1 MVIHAYVHEGE
12 LEMASK
18 EECDQFAAAL
28 TERFDELT
36 GWAIENWPKK
46 EFPLL
51 QSDFTDSRR
60 EIGEI
65 IGPKLGE
72 GDENLPSSQKG
83 DDSAPYIDMNPMPW
97 P

>member
-1 MVIHAYVHEGE
+1 
-12 LEMASK
+12 MASK
-18 EECDQFAAAL
+18 EECDQFAAELTRRFEAL
-28 TERFDELT
+28 TQ
-36 GWAIENWPKK
+36 WATENWPKK

-51 QSDFTDSRR
+51 QSDFSESRR

-65 IGPKLGE
+65 VGPKLGD
-72 GDENLPSSQKG
+72 GDQNASPSRKR